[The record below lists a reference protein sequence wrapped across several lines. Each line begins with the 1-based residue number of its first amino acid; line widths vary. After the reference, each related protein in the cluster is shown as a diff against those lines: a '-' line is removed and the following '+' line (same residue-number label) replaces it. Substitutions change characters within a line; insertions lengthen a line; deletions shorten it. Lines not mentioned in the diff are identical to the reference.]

1 MFLTKVV
8 DMSTSTKSLFRNE
21 NFMFDEMTY
30 LKADDENKM
39 PKN

>member
-21 NFMFDEMTY
+21 NFVLDEMTE
-30 LKADDENKM
+30 KADDENNT